1 MSRQK
6 KKTITLCKDARDYL
20 QGVLSGKVLASED
33 VIKQCK
39 LVKNAFE
46 NEALIFKE
54 ERYKAYMRIG
64 ELMFDEVFPWE
75 RFIVACTLCTYKT
88 DGNPRWDEVLCLMGR
103 GNGKD
108 GLIAFISLCLISRHN
123 PIRNYDVDIC
133 ANNEDQ
139 STRPVKD
146 VVDFLER
153 PENVERNR
161 KSFHWTLEG
170 VTGKDNKGKI
180 KGHTNSPKG
189 KDGLRSGCVILN
201 EIHQYE
207 NYANIDVF
215 TTGLG
220 KKPERRLFMFTT
232 NGNVR
237 DGVLDNKLREAESVL
252 NGELADEGRFY
263 FVCRLDNKDEVDD
276 EAMWVKA
283 NPSLPYLPS
292 LLVEMQKEYRTWK
305 DTPYNLPGFMTKRMN
320 VPTTSVEKAVI
331 AYDYIKDTNRELID
345 LTGYACV
352 CGVDLS
358 RTTDMCSVS
367 LLFRGEN
374 SVRYVIN
381 HNWICTQSQD
391 WAAIKVKD
399 QFPKWEEM
407 GLLTIVDDIEI
418 NPSLVATWINAQKA
432 KYIITKVCID
442 DFRQSIFSY
451 DLQKIGFSKDAKNIK
466 LVRPSDIAKV
476 VPIIESAFLNNY
488 FVWGDNPMLRWATN
502 NTKVVPWKTR
512 NTDDSE
518 LGNSIY
524 AKIERHSRKTD
535 PFMSLVAAMT
545 CDGDLSPRIAL
556 DTSLF
561 RVKTF

>member
-1 MSRQK
+1 MSQQK
-6 KKTITLCKDARDYL
+6 KKTITLCKDAREYLTSVL
-20 QGVLSGKVLASED
+20 QGKTLASED
-33 VIKQCK
+33 VIKQCR
-39 LVKNAFE
+39 LVKKAFE
-46 NEALIFKE
+46 TEKLIFKE
-54 ERYKAYMRIG
+54 DRYKAYMRIG
-64 ELMFDEVFPWE
+64 ELMFTEVFPWE
-75 RFIVACTLCTYKT
+75 RFIIACTLCTYKT
-88 DGNPRWDEVLCLMGR
+88 DGTPRWDEVLCLMGR

-146 VVDFLER
+146 VIDFLET
-153 PENVERNR
+153 PPNTERNR
-161 KSFHWTLEG
+161 QSFHWTLEG

-252 NGELADEGRFY
+252 NEEVADEGRFY
-263 FVCRLDNKDEVDD
+263 LIYRLDDKEEVNDE
-276 EAMWVKA
+276 EMWIKA

-292 LLVEMQKEYRTWK
+292 LLTEMQKEYRTWK
-305 DTPYNLPGFMTKRMN
+305 ETPYNLPGFMTKRMN
-320 VPTTSVEKAVI
+320 MPETSVEKSVV

-345 LTGYACV
+345 LNGKQCV

-358 RTTDMCSVS
+358 RTTDMCAVS
-367 LLFRGEN
+367 LLFRGEGN
-374 SVRYVIN
+374 IRYVIN
-381 HNWICTQSQD
+381 HNWICTQSAD
-391 WAAIKVKD
+391 WGVIKVKD
-399 QFPKWEEM
+399 QFPKWVEM
-407 GLLTIVDDIEI
+407 GLLTIVDDVEI
-418 NPSLVATWINAQKA
+418 NPSLVAQWINAQKA
-432 KYIITKVCID
+432 KYVITKVCID

-451 DLQKIGFSKDAKNIK
+451 DLQKIGFSKQAKNIK

-476 VPIIESAFLNNY
+476 VPVIESVFLNNW
-488 FVWGDNPMLRWATN
+488 FVWGDNPLLRWATN
-502 NTKVVPWKTR
+502 NTKVVPWRTR

-524 AKIERHSRKTD
+524 AKIEKHSRKTD
-535 PFMSLVAAMT
+535 PFMSMVAAMT
-545 CDGDLSPRIAL
+545 CDGDLSPQVAL
-556 DTSLF
+556 DPSLF
-561 RVKTF
+561 RVKTI

>member
-1 MSRQK
+1 MT
-6 KKTITLCKDARDYL
+6 KKTITLCKDAQDYL
-20 QGVLSGKVLASED
+20 TSVLKGKVLASAD

-39 LVKNAFE
+39 LVKNAFDSE
-46 NEALIFKE
+46 DLIFKQD
-54 ERYKAYMRIG
+54 RYDAYMRIG
-64 ELMFDEVFPWE
+64 ELMFEEVFPWE
-75 RFIVACTLCTYKT
+75 RFIVACTLCTYRKN
-88 DGNPRWDEVLCLMGR
+88 GQPRWDDILCLMGR

-108 GLIAFISLCLISRHN
+108 GLIAFISLCLISKHN
-123 PIRNYDVDIC
+123 PVKNYDVDIC

-146 VVDFLER
+146 VIDFLER
-153 PENVERNR
+153 PGNYERNK

-252 NGELADEGRFY
+252 NEDVVDEGRFY
-263 FVCRLDNKDEVDD
+263 FLAHLDDREEVD
-276 EAMWVKA
+276 EQENWVKA

-292 LLVEMQKEYRTWK
+292 LLTEMQKEYRVWK

-320 VPTTSVEKAVI
+320 MPEVASEKAVVG
-331 AYDYIKDTNRELID
+331 YDYIKDTNREMPD
-345 LTGYACV
+345 LTGTKCV

-367 LLFRGEN
+367 LLFRGEGN
-374 SVRYVIN
+374 IRYVIN
-381 HNWICTQSQD
+381 HNWICTQSND
-391 WAAIKVKD
+391 WGAIKVKD
-399 QFPKWEEM
+399 QFPKWVEM
-407 GLLTIVDDIEI
+407 GLLTIVDDVEI
-418 NPSLVATWINAQKA
+418 NPDLIAQWINRQKA
-432 KYIITKVCID
+432 KYVITKICID
-442 DFRQSIFSY
+442 DFRQSIFAY
-451 DLQKIGFSKDAKNIK
+451 DLQKIGFSKVAKNLK
-466 LVRPSDIAKV
+466 LVRPSDIARV
-476 VPIIESAFLNNY
+476 VPVIESTFLQNG
-488 FVWGDNPMLRWATN
+488 FVWGDNPVLRWATN
-502 NTKVVPWKTR
+502 NTKVVPWKTK
-512 NTDDSE
+512 NTEDSE

-524 AKIERHSRKTD
+524 AKIEKHARKTD

-545 CDGDLSPRIAL
+545 CDSELSPRVAIDPA
-556 DTSLF
+556 LF
-561 RVKTF
+561 RVRTV